1 MTADIDANLKTF
13 LDDRTPQARY
23 ASFDYCYN
31 YFQEARETRTVDQ
44 LADHDHRMLSCL
56 QLGFY
61 LASWGMMR
69 GSGDL
74 LYRSVRDLVPV
85 VECIAAE
92 PANVWDL
99 GAGDLANNPD
109 AVLALNRRIR
119 TAFNIKA
126 SDILVT
132 KMMLGVFGC
141 IPAFD
146 RYFQLGFPCA
156 TMCKDAVVRIGKYY
170 AANQTSIDGY
180 DIRTLDFD
188 TGDDTERRYP
198 ASMVIDMVFF
208 QEGIYVERA
217 KKMQKAQSS
226 GSR

>member
-1 MTADIDANLKTF
+1 MTANIDANLKTF
-13 LDDRTPQARY
+13 LGDRVPEARY

-31 YFQEARETRTVDQ
+31 HFQDARDAGTVDQ
-44 LADHDHRMLSCL
+44 LADEDQRLLSCL

-74 LYRSVRDLVPV
+74 LYRSVRDLIPV

-92 PANVWDL
+92 PADVWDL
-99 GAGDLANNPD
+99 GAGDLASNPD
-109 AVLALNRRIR
+109 AVLELSRRIR
-119 TAFNIKA
+119 TAFSIKA

-132 KMMLGVFGC
+132 KTMLGVFGC

-146 RYFQLGFPCA
+146 RYFQLGFPVA
-156 TMCKDAVVRIGKYY
+156 TLCKDAVVRIGRYY
-170 AANQTSIDGY
+170 AANQQAIDGH
-180 DIRTLDFD
+180 DVRTLDFA

-198 ASMVIDMVFF
+198 PSKIIDMVFF

-217 KKMQKAQSS
+217 RKQAKLAAKTS
-226 GSR
+226 